1 MYFQFRACFLSRMK
15 ADDVTLEDVERA
27 FMPCLRTCR
36 HSVSIIRRSVSW
48 LFITLS
54 CASGSALKTANM
66 V

>member
-15 ADDVTLEDVERA
+15 ADDVTLEDAERYYA
-27 FMPCLRTCR
+27 PYISDVPLLR
-36 HSVSIIRRSVSW
+36 IIRRSVSW
-48 LFITLS
+48 LCITLS